1 MEEVP
6 LGIKNA
12 NSSPSIELSLKHL
25 AAWPAEISFL
35 GKTKQRLEMHRGATT
50 PNAERSQATAVPF
63 KNSRCVLTKP
73 SQ

>member
-50 PNAERSQATAVPF
+50 MQNGARQQLSRSRIPAAY
-63 KNSRCVLTKP
+63 
-73 SQ
+73 